1 MSYKPSSLFNLIQVI
16 NKGVYLPHIQ
26 RPFVWEEDQMLK
38 LFDSLMRNYPIQT
51 LLFWKTKDEIKA
63 RKFMEE
69 VEWEPDLSDY
79 YEPNVSKAGIEKT
92 FVLDGQQRLQTLFAT
107 FAGAIKGSSGER
119 LEAYFDTSTGEAVS
133 DDGLLYTLK
142 FSKDALSRPWY
153 RVADLVGKD
162 AQRVSEELSEEMND
176 CLDVADEAF
185 PPDKQPESADQKARQ
200 KRVRRNFGQLVSL
213 LREDK
218 HFWIQELD
226 GVANSYTYA
235 TVLDIFVR
243 VNSGGT
249 KLDAS
254 DLMFAAMKE
263 GWDEIEEA
271 IEETTELLNSTNIGF
286 DKTFPLKCLLV
297 VHGRGAE
304 ASAEKFTGPA
314 GSELLAD
321 MKAGWDRAEAAFQEL
336 RDFLKSDLKVYA
348 EKVVRS
354 HNSFIPLFDYLY
366 FNPKPNERSRAL
378 MRGYYYKAQL
388 FGWYSQGTDKIING
402 LHSVVGQPFSSGFPM
417 RSIKDYFGSRG
428 YTTELQKWHLEQT
441 RLRFL
446 LLNLVYVDQMGSS
459 PFDVKY
465 KGNEPH
471 IDHIYPRHALSTKLG
486 LGSGEVN
493 TLGNYRFVGAT
504 DNIRKRAEL
513 PDSYFGR
520 LKSYGSPIEKHLL
533 LDDFAAETNKLV
545 FDVTTY
551 RSFRDRRLQR
561 ISEICGRTVNPEL
574 EAGRVG
580 GTT

>member
-16 NKGVYLPHIQ
+16 NKGLFLPHIQ
-26 RPFVWEEDQMLK
+26 RPFVWEEEQMLK

-69 VEWEPDLSDY
+69 VEWDPDLSDY
-79 YEPNVSKAGIEKT
+79 YEPNISKEGCEKT

-107 FAGAIKGSSGER
+107 FAGAIKGPSEER
-119 LEAYFDTSTGEAVS
+119 LEAYFNTSSGESVS
-133 DDGLLYTLK
+133 DEGLLFTLK
-142 FSKDALSRPWY
+142 FSKEPLPRPWY

-162 AQRVSEELSEEMND
+162 TQRIAEELSEEMNES
-176 CLDVADEAF
+176 LDEADEGLPA
-185 PPDKQPESADQKARQ
+185 DKQPSLASQKARQ

-226 GVANSYTYA
+226 GVANSYSYG

-271 IEETTELLNSTNIGF
+271 IEETTELLNTTNIGF

-297 VHGRGAE
+297 VNGRGAE
-304 ASAEKFTGPA
+304 ASASKFSGADGAT
-314 GSELLAD
+314 LLAD
-321 MKAGWDRAEAAFQEL
+321 MKTGWDRAEAAFKEL
-336 RDFLKSDLKVYA
+336 RDFLKNDLKVYA

-366 FNPKPNERSRAL
+366 FNPKPTEPSKAL

-388 FGWYSQGTDKIING
+388 FGWYSQGTDSVINA
-402 LHSVVGQPFSSGFPM
+402 LHAVLGKPCPGGFPM
-417 RSIKDYFGSRG
+417 QGVKDYFSGRGSP
-428 YTTELQKWHLEQT
+428 TELKSYHLEQT

-446 LLNLVYVDQMGSS
+446 LLNLVYVDQMGGS
-459 PFDVKY
+459 PFDVKS

-471 IDHIYPRHALSTKLG
+471 IDHIYPRHALLTKLG
-486 LGSGEVN
+486 LGSAEVN
-493 TLGNYRFVGAT
+493 TIGNYRFVGAT
-504 DNIRKRAEL
+504 DNIRKRAEM
-513 PDSYFGR
+513 PSSYFGR
-520 LKSYGSPIEKHLL
+520 LKASGAPIEKHLL
-533 LDDFAAETNKLV
+533 LDEFATDTSKLV
-545 FDVTTY
+545 FDLPTY
-551 RSFRDRRLQR
+551 RDFRDRRAKR
-561 ISEICGRTVNPEL
+561 IWEICGRTVNPEL
-574 EAGRVG
+574 VATKVG
-580 GTT
+580 GA

>member
-1 MSYKPSSLFNLIQVI
+1 VSYKPSSLFNLIQSI
-16 NKGVYLPHIQ
+16 NKSLFLPHIQ
-26 RPFVWEEDQMLK
+26 RPFVWEEEQMLK

-69 VEWEPDLSDY
+69 VEWDPDLSDY
-79 YEPNVSKAGIEKT
+79 YEPNISKEGCEKV

-107 FAGAIKGSSGER
+107 FAGAIKGEDSARS
-119 LEAYFDTSTGEAVS
+119 EAYFDVTSGEAVS
-133 DDGLLYTLK
+133 DDGLLFTLK
-142 FSKDALSRPWY
+142 FSKGALPRPWY

-162 AQRVSEELSEEMND
+162 AQRVAEELSEEMND
-176 CLDVADEAF
+176 HLDEAH
-185 PPDKQPESADQKARQ
+185 DALSEEQQPSTSEQKARQ

-226 GVANSYTYA
+226 GVANSYTYG

-297 VHGRGAE
+297 VNGRGAE
-304 ASAEKFTGPA
+304 ASAEKFSGA
-314 GSELLAD
+314 DGAKLLAD
-321 MKAGWDRAEAAFQEL
+321 MKGSWDRAEAAFREL
-336 RDFLKSDLKVYA
+336 RDFLKTDLKVYA

-388 FGWYSQGTDKIING
+388 FGWYSQGTDKVINS
-402 LHSVVGQPFSSGFPM
+402 LHSEVGQACPGGFPM
-417 RSIKDYFGSRG
+417 HGIKDYFAGRG
-428 YTTELQKWHLEQT
+428 YPTNLQKGHLEQT

-446 LLNLVYVDQMGSS
+446 LLNLVYVDQMGAS
-459 PFDVKY
+459 PFDVKS

-471 IDHIYPRHALSTKLG
+471 VDHIYPRHALSTKLA
-486 LGSGEVN
+486 LAGSEIN

-513 PDSYFGR
+513 PASYFGR
-520 LKSYGSPIEKHLL
+520 LRAAGAPIEKHLL
-533 LDDFAAETNKLV
+533 LEDFAADTDSLI
-545 FDVTTY
+545 FDVATY
-551 RSFRDRRLQR
+551 RTFRDRRAQR
-561 ISEICGRTVNPEL
+561 IWEICSRTVNPEL
-574 EAGRVG
+574 VATGQHA
-580 GTT
+580 

>member
-1 MSYKPSSLFNLIQVI
+1 MSYKPSSLYNLIQVI
-16 NKGVYLPHIQ
+16 NKGLFLPHIQ
-26 RPFVWEEDQMLK
+26 RPFVWEEEQMLK

-69 VEWEPDLSDY
+69 VEWDPDLSDY
-79 YEPNVSKAGIEKT
+79 YEPNVSKAGCEKT
-92 FVLDGQQRLQTLFAT
+92 FVLDGQQRLQTLYAT
-107 FAGAIKGSSGER
+107 FAGAIKGPDGER
-119 LEAYFDTSTGEAVS
+119 LEAYFDASSGAALS

-142 FSKDALSRPWY
+142 FSKIALPHPWY

-162 AQRVSEELSEEMND
+162 AQRVAEELSEEMND
-176 CLDVADEAF
+176 SLDETDDALAAE
-185 PPDKQPESADQKARQ
+185 KQPTNQDQKARQ
-200 KRVRRNFGQLVSL
+200 KRVRRNYGQLVSL

-226 GVANSYTYA
+226 GVANNYTYG

-271 IEETTELLNSTNIGF
+271 IEDTTELLNSTNIGF

-304 ASAEKFTGPA
+304 ASAEKFTGA
-314 GSELLAD
+314 DGTKLLAE
-321 MKAGWDRAEAAFQEL
+321 MKANWDRAEAAFQEL
-336 RDFLKSDLKVYA
+336 RDFLKTELKVYA

-366 FNPKPNERSRAL
+366 FNPKPTERSRAL

-388 FGWYSQGTDKIING
+388 FGWYSQGTDKVING
-402 LHSVVGQPFSSGFPM
+402 LHSLVGQPAPGGFPM
-417 RSIKDYFGSRG
+417 QAVKNYFIERG
-428 YTTELQKWHLEQT
+428 YPIELQKGHLEQT

-446 LLNLVYVDQMGSS
+446 LLNLVYVDQMGAS

-471 IDHIYPRHALSTKLG
+471 VDHIYPRHALSTKLG
-486 LGSGEVN
+486 LGSNEVN

-533 LDDFAAETNKLV
+533 LDEFAADTKRLL
-545 FDVTTY
+545 FDTATY
-551 RSFRDRRLQR
+551 RSFRDQRLHR
-561 ISEICGRTVNPEL
+561 IWEICGRTVNPEL
-574 EAGRVG
+574 AAITAGG
-580 GTT
+580 AP

>member
-16 NKGVYLPHIQ
+16 NKGLFLPHIQ

-69 VEWEPDLSDY
+69 VEWDPDLSDY
-79 YEPNVSKAGIEKT
+79 YEPNVSKAGFEKT
-92 FVLDGQQRLQTLFAT
+92 FVLDGQQRLQTLYTT
-107 FAGAIKGSSGER
+107 FAGAIKGPSGER
-119 LEAYFDTSTGEAVS
+119 LEAYFNTSTGDTVS
-133 DDGLLYTLK
+133 DDSLLYALK
-142 FSKDALSRPWY
+142 FSKEALSGPWY
-153 RVADLVGKD
+153 RVANLVGKD
-162 AQRVSEELSEEMND
+162 VQRVAEELSEEMND
-176 CLDVADEAF
+176 SLDAADDAL
-185 PPDKQPESADQKARQ
+185 PPAKQPTSADQKARQ

-226 GVANSYTYA
+226 GVANSYTYG

-297 VHGRGAE
+297 VHNRGAE
-304 ASAEKFTGPA
+304 ASAEKFTGPDGA
-314 GSELLAD
+314 KLLAN
-321 MKAGWDRAEAAFQEL
+321 MKTDWDKAEAAFQEL
-336 RDFLKSDLKVYA
+336 RDFLKTDLKVYA

-388 FGWYSQGTDKIING
+388 FGWYSQGTDKVING
-402 LHSVVGQPFSSGFPM
+402 LHSVVGQSWPGGFPM
-417 RSIKDYFGSRG
+417 QSIKDYFVGRG
-428 YTTELQKWHLEQT
+428 NPTELENGHLEQT

-446 LLNLVYVDQMGSS
+446 LLNLVYVDQMGAS

-486 LGSGEVN
+486 LGSAEVN

-520 LKSYGSPIEKHLL
+520 LKSYGAPIEKHLL
-533 LDDFAAETNKLV
+533 LDEFAADTKKLV
-545 FDVTTY
+545 FDVATY
-551 RSFRDRRLQR
+551 QSFRDRRLQR
-561 ISEICGRTVNPEL
+561 IWEICSRTVNPEL
-574 EAGRVG
+574 ATGKAG
-580 GTT
+580 GTA

>member
-1 MSYKPSSLFNLIQVI
+1 MSYKPSSLFNLIQAI
-16 NKGVYLPHIQ
+16 NKGLFLPHIQ
-26 RPFVWEEDQMLK
+26 RPFVWEEEQMLK

-69 VEWEPDLSDY
+69 VEWDPDLSDY
-79 YEPNVSKAGIEKT
+79 YEPNVSKAGFEKT
-92 FVLDGQQRLQTLFAT
+92 FVLDGQQRLQTLYAT
-107 FAGAIKGSSGER
+107 FAGAIKGADGER
-119 LEAYFDTSTGEAVS
+119 LEAYFDTSSGTAVS
-133 DDGLLYTLK
+133 DEGLLFTLK
-142 FSKDALSRPWY
+142 FSKAALPLPWY

-162 AQRVSEELSEEMND
+162 AQRVAEELSDKINDSLDGADDALPEE
-176 CLDVADEAF
+176 ER
-185 PPDKQPESADQKARQ
+185 PEILDQKARQ
-200 KRVRRNFGQLVSL
+200 RRVRRNFGQLVSL

-226 GVANSYTYA
+226 GVANNYTYG

-249 KLDAS
+249 KLNAS

-304 ASAEKFTGPA
+304 AAAEKFTGA
-314 GSELLAD
+314 DGAKLLEE

-336 RDFLKSDLKVYA
+336 RDFLKLDLKVYA

-354 HNSFIPLFDYLY
+354 HNSFIPLFEYLY

-388 FGWYSQGTDKIING
+388 FGWYSQGTDQVING
-402 LHSVVGQPFSSGFPM
+402 LHSVVGQSCPGGFPM
-417 RSIKDYFGSRG
+417 QSVKDYFIGRS
-428 YTTELQKWHLEQT
+428 YPTELSKFHLEQT

-446 LLNLVYVDQMGSS
+446 LLNLVYVDQMGTS

-471 IDHIYPRHALSTKLG
+471 IDHIYPRHALSTKLR
-486 LGSGEVN
+486 LGSAEVN
-493 TLGNYRFVGAT
+493 TLGNYRFVGAI

-533 LDDFAAETNKLV
+533 LDEFAADTKKLA

-561 ISEICGRTVNPEL
+561 IWEICARTVNPEL
-574 EAGRVG
+574 
-580 GTT
+580 